1 MTFFQFFVIVF
12 LDVILTLW
20 LRRSVFLVE
29 RGGAWQLG
37 SYLFASVV
45 GGFYLIV
52 INNSSGIHVEI
63 EYGDHFLRELMT
75 LQGVC
80 LAMILFHILA
90 TRLR

>member
-12 LDVILTLW
+12 LDVLFTLW

-29 RGGAWQLG
+29 GRGVWQLC
-37 SYLFASVV
+37 SYLFASIV

-52 INNSSGIHVEI
+52 INNSSGIHVELD
-63 EYGDHFLRELMT
+63 YGDHFLRELMT

-80 LAMILFHILA
+80 LAMILFHVWA